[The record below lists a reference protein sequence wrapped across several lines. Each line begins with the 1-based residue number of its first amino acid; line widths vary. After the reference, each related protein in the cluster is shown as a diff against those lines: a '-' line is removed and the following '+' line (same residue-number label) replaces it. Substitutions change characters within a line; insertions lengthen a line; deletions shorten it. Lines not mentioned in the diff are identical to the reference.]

1 MEVKYKNEAFLVV
14 GEYVC
19 PCDVPTGIF
28 TLYLRFVKLCR
39 ENKSD
44 TVVCLMT
51 NQRSLYRGTQ
61 GQFLE
66 NICSKDDLRSRIF
79 GTIAVKIYCVPDSP
93 RIFEHPKMV

>member
-39 ENKSD
+39 ENKS
-44 TVVCLMT
+44 VLFVLW
-51 NQRSLYRGTQ
+51 L
-61 GQFLE
+61 
-66 NICSKDDLRSRIF
+66 I
-79 GTIAVKIYCVPDSP
+79 
-93 RIFEHPKMV
+93 